1 MVKIANLLAALVLCW
16 LPVELTDHEP
26 GVLHSQRQVILLH
39 GLARSGLSMAMLQGE
54 LSGRGYYTCN
64 IDYPSREHEIATLAR
79 EYVLPAL
86 KACSFDTNRQLN
98 FVTHSMGGIVLR
110 YLARHRLVETIGRVV
125 MLSPPNGGSEV
136 VDTLGNL
143 KLFEWINGP
152 AGLQLGT
159 DGNSLPAT
167 LGDATFELGVIT
179 GNRSINWVLSSMIEG
194 VDDGKVS
201 VQSAQLDGMA
211 DFLVLSATH
220 PFIMKNRRAI
230 SQTVYFLEHG
240 MFDATSE

>member
-1 MVKIANLLAALVLCW
+1 MVKIASLLSACVLFW

-26 GVLHSQRQVILLH
+26 GVFDTQRQVILLH
-39 GLARSGLSMAMLQGE
+39 GLARSGLSMALLQAE
-54 LSGRGYYTCN
+54 LSRRGYYTCN
-64 IDYPSREHEIATLAR
+64 IDYPSREYEIATLAR
-79 EYVLPAL
+79 DYVVPAL
-86 KACSFDTNRQLN
+86 KACAFDTNRQLN
-98 FVTHSMGGIVLR
+98 FVTHSMGGVVLR
-110 YLARHRLVETIGRVV
+110 YLAKHRLVETIGRGV

-136 VDTLGNL
+136 VDTLGGL

-159 DGNSLPAT
+159 NASSLPAT
-167 LGDATFELGVIT
+167 LGDATYELGVIT
-179 GNRSINWVLSSMIEG
+179 GNRSINWVLSSMIDG

-201 VQSAQLDGMA
+201 VQSAKLGGMA
-211 DFLVLSATH
+211 DFLVLPATH